1 MALPNYVKFQRGS
14 LASYN
19 RLTVKDNDTL
29 YFIYDAEDENRGTL
43 YLGNRLIG
51 NVGGESGITHLSD
64 LSDVIV
70 SAAQTGDFLVLNSE
84 GKWTATS
91 ASNVAQTIL
100 ESGGNFV
107 QVDAAEFLLN
117 SVNGQLE
124 LKGYAQAQT
133 GMIPV
138 KSASGLIWQASPSN
152 LETRVGDLESAIG
165 QVQTDISDIQ
175 TELSGVD
182 GKIASAISNV
192 NHLRY
197 EVITNLRD
205 ATESN
210 VIYLYSN
217 NSSDPSN
224 QYNEYM
230 VLNGNLELIGAVG
243 IDLSNYMTADEIE
256 QALNAKADASALS
269 ALNTRVST
277 LETNLNDIPAT
288 VQGLSSSVSNLET
301 VVSTLDSK
309 FDDYV
314 LTSTFNSVV
323 GDLST
328 VNGIKNNL
336 TSDATIADNL
346 IEIYDRLTWQEIG
359 E

>member
-51 NVGGESGITHLSD
+51 NVGGESGITSLSD
-64 LSDVIV
+64 LSDVLV
-70 SAAQTGDFLVLNSE
+70 SSAQTGDFLVLNSE

-107 QVDAAEFLLN
+107 QVDTAEFLLN

-124 LKGYAQAQT
+124 LKGYAQAST
-133 GMIPV
+133 GMMPI
-138 KSASGLIWQASPSN
+138 KSASGLIWQSAPTN
-152 LETRVGDLESAIG
+152 LETRVGDLESAVE
-165 QVQTDISDIQ
+165 QTQTDISNIQ

-256 QALNAKADASALS
+256 QALNAKAEASALS
-269 ALNTRVST
+269 ALDTRVST
-277 LETNLNDIPAT
+277 LETNLSDIPAT
-288 VQGLSSSVSNLET
+288 VQGLSTTVSNLET
-301 VVSTLDSK
+301 VVSNLDSK

-323 GDLST
+323 GNLST

-336 TSDATIADNL
+336 TSDATITDNL
-346 IEIYDRLTWQEIG
+346 IEIYDRLTWQELG